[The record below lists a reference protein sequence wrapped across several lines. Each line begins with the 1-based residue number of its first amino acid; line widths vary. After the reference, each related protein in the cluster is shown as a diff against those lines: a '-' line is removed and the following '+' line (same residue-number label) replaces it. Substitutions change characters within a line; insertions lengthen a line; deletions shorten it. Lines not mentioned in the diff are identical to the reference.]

1 ALRRLHDAGKRNSVR
16 PLIGEEERSC
26 VICRKGQPRPRMRLG
41 HLPQLIR
48 RTIGS
53 SKRRLGA
60 LSRPLA
66 AEADS
71 QSFKGGCAWATFG
84 CRVLYGVPGA
94 DVLAR

>member
-1 ALRRLHDAGKRNSVR
+1 LQEARRYVACTML
-16 PLIGEEERSC
+16 E
-26 VICRKGQPRPRMRLG
+26 KGTLFDPSPQPRMRLG

-71 QSFKGGCAWATFG
+71 QTFKGGL
-84 CRVLYGVPGA
+84 RLPHIRLPML
-94 DVLAR
+94 DE